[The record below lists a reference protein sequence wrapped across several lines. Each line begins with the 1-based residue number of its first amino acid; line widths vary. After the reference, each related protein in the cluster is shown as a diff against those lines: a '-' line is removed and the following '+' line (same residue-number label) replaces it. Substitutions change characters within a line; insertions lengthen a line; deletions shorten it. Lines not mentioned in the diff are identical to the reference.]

1 MLTRE
6 TLRVL
11 VVDDQK
17 SMRQLICTSL
27 RGLGVVHIQNA
38 EDGAMALAT
47 LRSRPFDLV
56 LLDAEM
62 PKLNG
67 IETLAAIRGE
77 ERLRGLKVIMVTG
90 RADVEFI
97 QQAAKLGIDGYLVKP
112 VSSNTLSARID
123 AAIRKAA

>member
-1 MLTRE
+1 MVTRE

-17 SMRQLICTSL
+17 SMRQLICASL

-47 LRSRPFDLV
+47 LRSRPFYLV

-67 IETLAAIRGE
+67 METLSAIRGE
-77 ERLRGLKVIMVTG
+77 ERLRSLKVIMVTG

-112 VSSNTLSARID
+112 VSTNVLSARID
-123 AAIRKAA
+123 AAIRKTA

>member
-38 EDGAMALAT
+38 EDGAMALAA

-62 PKLNG
+62 PRLNG
-67 IETLAAIRGE
+67 LETLAAVRGE
-77 ERLRGLKVIMVTG
+77 ERLRSLKVIMVTG

-112 VSSNTLSARID
+112 VSSNALAARID
-123 AAIRKAA
+123 TAIRKAA